1 MASVHTEL
9 AGRPVHPRRSPD
21 VTPACAPYRFRMSM
35 TSTPSALHPRAS
47 VTLEAA
53 ANLVNL
59 DTATI
64 RRWTESGSIEVEW
77 RGDMEVVR
85 LDQVRA
91 AASNHG
97 RRRERGAALRER
109 LDGASLGETLSVI
122 DLQEQARERVHVHR
136 GRRG

>member
-1 MASVHTEL
+1 MDITTKKN
-9 AGRPVHPRRSPD
+9 GMHPK
-21 VTPACAPYRFRMSM
+21 
-35 TSTPSALHPRAS
+35 AS

-53 ANLVNL
+53 ANLVNI

-64 RRWTESGSIEVEW
+64 RRWSEDGSIEVEW

-91 AASNHG
+91 AAAGTHG
-97 RRRERGAALRER
+97 RRRPGGAALRER

-122 DLQEQARERVHVHR
+122 DLQEQARERVEPAR
-136 GRRG
+136 ARRG